1 MDSLANNCKPSSDL
15 IQQPKATI
23 LRILGL
29 LYSPVR
35 HQDSNCLSGLG
46 REQTWTRDGVFD
58 VSKPT
63 ESRGDRRRLL
73 QHSIRQA
80 CLCTSLAAID
90 PLRRLA
96 TASLTTTPGKRRS
109 VENVV
114 GITIG
119 GGVGRQEMRGELKLL
134 DVPKYV
140 SDEMGMKLI
149 DLNTRWFKTY
159 EPSFLERLRS
169 AAERAGCFFTNL
181 KVNHDFG
188 DLYSANAQQRESV
201 LNSA

>member
-58 VSKPT
+58 VNKPT

-90 PLRRLA
+90 PLRRRA

-119 GGVGRQEMRGELKLL
+119 GGKGRVFFHQ
-134 DVPKYV
+134 
-140 SDEMGMKLI
+140 
-149 DLNTRWFKTY
+149 
-159 EPSFLERLRS
+159 LEGQSRLR
-169 AAERAGCFFTNL
+169 R
-181 KVNHDFG
+181 
-188 DLYSANAQQRESV
+188 SV
-201 LNSA
+201 LRERPATRVRFEFGVEAARCGQHARSSLDPFSCREASGCGSDIASRSGSLREAF